1 MPVTQNNSR
10 AITATGAI
18 GSLVVLML
26 CGCLALQSDIDDLNS
41 KLQMQHSDIAIQQS
55 TINKMEIELTSSRNA
70 VDVIMARQYCL
81 DSDVARF
88 LSDCSSGDLCTEKAH
103 NDVLLHM
110 HSQKH
115 EVIYLKP
122 EQTRIEERRALA
134 LKNLITENLLYSTKF
149 IVLSHTSTLRSA
161 TVIQEMRNI
170 AKQNGVS
177 NLRIITPWHKPF
189 RTTGKDITQLFR
201 SHPSDKPLGEE
212 LNRGVSLQDGVWVF
226 RTDCPIPNS

>member
-1 MPVTQNNSR
+1 MTSSHSNSR
-10 AITATGAI
+10 TVTAAYAIAPLLI
-18 GSLVVLML
+18 SLL
-26 CGCLALQSDIDDLNS
+26 CGCLALRSDIDGLNS
-41 KLQMQHSDIAIQQS
+41 KLLTQQS
-55 TINKMEIELTSSRNA
+55 EISTQKSAINQMAQDLVSSRNA

-81 DSDVARF
+81 DNEVARF

-110 HSQKH
+110 HSQRH

-122 EQTRIEERRALA
+122 EQTRLEERRAQA
-134 LKNLITENLLYSTKF
+134 LKNLITETRFYSTKY

-161 TVIQEMRNI
+161 TIIQEMRNI
-170 AKQNGVS
+170 AKENGID
-177 NLRIITPWHKPF
+177 NLRIIPPWHKPF
-189 RTTGKDITQLFR
+189 RTTGKDIIQLFR
-201 SHPSDKPLGEE
+201 LHPSDKPLGEE